1 MGESFPRLADA
12 HPLFEMR
19 RVSFRLFARLLWLG
33 MLLLACAYLLLL
45 EVSVHRDVLLPTVYD
60 AVPSTSGDT
69 QFALAPIDSED
80 ALHSYVSQEG
90 RPFLLRQDILLS
102 RLAYLETPPDFS
114 GGTVADLCDAVE
126 AVLADPQ
133 ADVEAALGRD
143 RKEAE
148 SLLAALRAD
157 APLLEMQV
165 LKFFSYPSGLAG
177 CVLDWGGEP
186 VLAFRGTDDLRD
198 ALDNFLLLP
207 FNLSVQYGDVRRLL
221 AGFPEAERIW
231 LVGHSKGGHNAI
243 YAASID
249 ARCRAVGFN
258 APGFGIFLR
267 WSQLRGLDRGVNYV
281 LNGDVSGFLLFH
293 LERRVV
299 LDSSALPVEGANL
312 FTAWHRL
319 DSFFPI
325 DDLHASGRIHPL
337 SIAAEWITQILWL
350 VLVFLVLY
358 KLLLLGV
365 RLVSAP
371 FRLLLRRQARARA

>member
-1 MGESFPRLADA
+1 MSRIDGPRQRA
-12 HPLFEMR
+12 
-19 RVSFRLFARLLWLG
+19 SFRLFARLLWLG
-33 MLLLACAYLLLL
+33 MLLLAYAYLLLL

-60 AVPSTSGDT
+60 ALPSTSGDT
-69 QFALAPIDSED
+69 QSAAAPIDHED
-80 ALHSYVSQEG
+80 ALRRYVSQG
-90 RPFLLRQDILLS
+90 DWPFTMRQDILLS
-102 RLAYLETPPDFS
+102 RLAYLDAPPDFS
-114 GGTVADLCDAVE
+114 GETVADLCDAVE

-207 FNLSVQYGDVRRLL
+207 FNLSAQYGDVRRLL
-221 AGFPEAERIW
+221 AGFPQAERIW

-325 DDLHASGRIHPL
+325 DDLHASGRIHML

-365 RLVSAP
+365 RLMSAP
-371 FRLLLRRQARARA
+371 FRLLLRRQARVRA

>member
-1 MGESFPRLADA
+1 MSRIDGPRQRA
-12 HPLFEMR
+12 
-19 RVSFRLFARLLWLG
+19 SFRLFARLLWLG
-33 MLLLACAYLLLL
+33 MLLLAYAYLLLL

-69 QFALAPIDSED
+69 QSAAAPIDHED
-80 ALHSYVSQEG
+80 ALRRYVSQG
-90 RPFLLRQDILLS
+90 DWPFTMRQDILLS

-267 WSQLRGLDRGVNYV
+267 WSQLRGPDRGVNYV

-325 DDLHASGRIHPL
+325 DDLHASGRIHML
-337 SIAAEWITQILWL
+337 SVAAEWITQILWL
-350 VLVFLVLY
+350 VLVVLVLY

-365 RLVSAP
+365 CLMSAP
-371 FRLLLRRQARARA
+371 FRLLLRRRARVRA

>member
-1 MGESFPRLADA
+1 
-12 HPLFEMR
+12 MR

-45 EVSVHRDVLLPTVYD
+45 EVSVRRDVLLPTVYD
-60 AVPSTSGDT
+60 AVPSVSGDT
-69 QFALAPIDSED
+69 QFALAPIDPED

-102 RLAYLETPPDFS
+102 RLAYLETPPGFS

-207 FNLSVQYGDVRRLL
+207 FNLSAQYGDVRRLL
-221 AGFPEAERIW
+221 AGFPQAERIW

-243 YAASID
+243 YAASVD

-325 DDLHASGRIHPL
+325 DDLHASGRIHML
-337 SIAAEWITQILWL
+337 SVAAEWITQILWL

-365 RLVSAP
+365 RLMSAP
-371 FRLLLRRQARARA
+371 FRLLLRRQARVRA

>member
-1 MGESFPRLADA
+1 M
-12 HPLFEMR
+12 
-19 RVSFRLFARLLWLG
+19 
-33 MLLLACAYLLLL
+33 
-45 EVSVHRDVLLPTVYD
+45 
-60 AVPSTSGDT
+60 
-69 QFALAPIDSED
+69 
-80 ALHSYVSQEG
+80 
-90 RPFLLRQDILLS
+90 
-102 RLAYLETPPDFS
+102 
-114 GGTVADLCDAVE
+114 
-126 AVLADPQ
+126 
-133 ADVEAALGRD
+133 
-143 RKEAE
+143 
-148 SLLAALRAD
+148 
-157 APLLEMQV
+157 
-165 LKFFSYPSGLAG
+165 
-177 CVLDWGGEP
+177 
-186 VLAFRGTDDLRD
+186 
-198 ALDNFLLLP
+198 
-207 FNLSVQYGDVRRLL
+207 QYGDVRRLL

-325 DDLHASGRIHPL
+325 DALHTSRQIRLL
-337 SIAAEWITQILWL
+337 SVATEWITQILWL
-350 VLVFLVLY
+350 VLVFPALY

-365 RLVSAP
+365 RLMSAP
-371 FRLLLRRQARARA
+371 FRLLLRRRARVRA

>member
-1 MGESFPRLADA
+1 
-12 HPLFEMR
+12 MR
-19 RVSFRLFARLLWLG
+19 RIGGPHQRVSFRLFARLLWLG

-45 EVSVHRDVLLPTVYD
+45 EVSVRRDVLLPTVYD
-60 AVPSTSGDT
+60 AVPGVSGDT
-69 QFALAPIDSED
+69 QFALAPMDQSD
-80 ALHSYVSQEG
+80 ALHLYVHQEG
-90 RPFLLRQDILLS
+90 RPFTMQQDILLS
-102 RLAYLETPPDFS
+102 RLAYLETPPGFS
-114 GGTVADLCDAVE
+114 GGTVADLCNAVE

-177 CVLDWGGEP
+177 CALDRGGEP

-243 YAASID
+243 YAASVD

-319 DSFFPI
+319 DSFFPL
-325 DDLHASGRIHPL
+325 DALHTSRQIRLL
-337 SIAAEWITQILWL
+337 SVATEWTTQILWL
-350 VLVFLVLY
+350 VLVFPALY
-358 KLLLLGV
+358 KLLLLGA
-365 RLVSAP
+365 RLMSAP

>member
-1 MGESFPRLADA
+1 
-12 HPLFEMR
+12 MR

-33 MLLLACAYLLLL
+33 MLLLAYAYLLLL

-60 AVPSTSGDT
+60 AVPGVSGDT
-69 QFALAPIDSED
+69 QFALAPIDPED

-177 CVLDWGGEP
+177 CALDWDGEP

-243 YAASID
+243 YAASVD

-299 LDSSALPVEGANL
+299 LDSSALPQAGTNP

-319 DSFFPI
+319 DRFFPL
-325 DDLHASGRIHPL
+325 DALHTSRQIRLL
-337 SIAAEWITQILWL
+337 SVATEWITQILWL
-350 VLVFLVLY
+350 VLVFPALY

-365 RLVSAP
+365 RLMSAP
-371 FRLLLRRQARARA
+371 FRLLLRRQSRARA

>member
-1 MGESFPRLADA
+1 
-12 HPLFEMR
+12 MR
-19 RVSFRLFARLLWLG
+19 RIGGPHQRASFRLFARLLWLS

-45 EVSVHRDVLLPTVYD
+45 EVSVQRDVLLPTVYD
-60 AVPSTSGDT
+60 AVPGVSGDT
-69 QFALAPIDSED
+69 QFALAPMDQAD
-80 ALHSYVSQEG
+80 ALHLYVHQEG
-90 RPFLLRQDILLS
+90 RPFTMQQDILLS
-102 RLAYLETPPDFS
+102 RLAYWETPPDFS

-133 ADVEAALGRD
+133 ADIEAALGQD

-157 APLLEMQV
+157 ASLLEMQV

-198 ALDNFLLLP
+198 VLDNVLLLP

-221 AGFPEAERIW
+221 AEFPEAERIW

-243 YAASID
+243 YAASVD

-267 WSQLRGLDRGVNYV
+267 WSQLKGLDRGVNYV

-299 LDSSALPVEGANL
+299 LDSSALPQAGTNP

-319 DSFFPI
+319 DRFLPL
-325 DDLHASGRIHPL
+325 DALHMSHRIRLL
-337 SIAAEWITQILWL
+337 SVAAEWTTQILWL
-350 VLVFLVLY
+350 VLVFPVLY
-358 KLLLLGV
+358 KLLLLSV
-365 RLVSAP
+365 RFVSVP
-371 FRLLLRRQARARA
+371 FRLLLRRQAHTQA

>member
-1 MGESFPRLADA
+1 M
-12 HPLFEMR
+12 
-19 RVSFRLFARLLWLG
+19 
-33 MLLLACAYLLLL
+33 
-45 EVSVHRDVLLPTVYD
+45 
-60 AVPSTSGDT
+60 
-69 QFALAPIDSED
+69 
-80 ALHSYVSQEG
+80 
-90 RPFLLRQDILLS
+90 
-102 RLAYLETPPDFS
+102 
-114 GGTVADLCDAVE
+114 
-126 AVLADPQ
+126 
-133 ADVEAALGRD
+133 
-143 RKEAE
+143 
-148 SLLAALRAD
+148 
-157 APLLEMQV
+157 
-165 LKFFSYPSGLAG
+165 
-177 CVLDWGGEP
+177 LDWGGEP

-207 FNLSVQYGDVRRLL
+207 FNLSAQYGDVRRLL

-299 LDSSALPVEGANL
+299 LDSSACRSRVPISSRLAPIGQLLP
-312 FTAWHRL
+312 HRRPPRL
-319 DSFFPI
+319 R
-325 DDLHASGRIHPL
+325 RIHML
-337 SIAAEWITQILWL
+337 SVAAEWITQILWL

-371 FRLLLRRQARARA
+371 FRLLLRRQARVRA

>member
-1 MGESFPRLADA
+1 MSRIDGPRQRA
-12 HPLFEMR
+12 
-19 RVSFRLFARLLWLG
+19 SFRLFARLLWLG
-33 MLLLACAYLLLL
+33 MLLLAYAYLLLL

-69 QFALAPIDSED
+69 QSAAAPIDHED
-80 ALHSYVSQEG
+80 ALRRYVSQG
-90 RPFLLRQDILLS
+90 DWPFTMRQDILLS

-165 LKFFSYPSGLAG
+165 LGFFSYPSGLAG
-177 CVLDWGGEP
+177 CALDWGGEP

-221 AGFPEAERIW
+221 AGFPQAERIW

-325 DDLHASGRIHPL
+325 DDLHASGRIHML
-337 SIAAEWITQILWL
+337 SVAAEWITQILWL

-365 RLVSAP
+365 CLMSAP
-371 FRLLLRRQARARA
+371 FRLLLRRRARVRA

>member
-1 MGESFPRLADA
+1 
-12 HPLFEMR
+12 MR
-19 RVSFRLFARLLWLG
+19 RVSFRLFARLLWLV
-33 MLLLACAYLLLL
+33 MLLLAYAYLLLL

-69 QFALAPIDSED
+69 QSAAAPIDHED
-80 ALHSYVSQEG
+80 ALRRYVSQG
-90 RPFLLRQDILLS
+90 DWPFTMRQDILLS
-102 RLAYLETPPDFS
+102 RLAYLETPPGFS

-126 AVLADPQ
+126 AVLADPR

-148 SLLAALRAD
+148 SLLAALRAE

-165 LKFFSYPSGLAG
+165 LGFFSYPSGLAG
-177 CVLDWGGEP
+177 CALDWDGEP

-325 DDLHASGRIHPL
+325 DDLHASGRIHML
-337 SIAAEWITQILWL
+337 SVAAEWITQILWL

-365 RLVSAP
+365 RLMSAP
-371 FRLLLRRQARARA
+371 FRLLLRRQARVRA